1 GLTTPGG
8 AVISPTFPGGCA
20 DAANRPRHPG
30 RGPRPVVPVH
40 RDRDRPWCATLGLRL
55 ALAPLLD
62 RFYYDRCR
70 RRLRVVATA
79 GTRSA
84 DAGGGL
90 APGRGRRAPRARP
103 IPFRLVHHHRAGIL
117 AVSPRCRTHV
127 SRAAHRVPG
136 RRDPGPAPLPLA
148 VDVAV
153 IGHRHSP
160 DLALR

>member
-1 GLTTPGG
+1 MRANRLTRILPASNGDVSGGDKIWVYGRAASGLTTPGG

-70 RRLRVVATA
+70 RRL
-79 GTRSA
+79 
-84 DAGGGL
+84 
-90 APGRGRRAPRARP
+90 
-103 IPFRLVHHHRAGIL
+103 
-117 AVSPRCRTHV
+117 
-127 SRAAHRVPG
+127 
-136 RRDPGPAPLPLA
+136 
-148 VDVAV
+148 
-153 IGHRHSP
+153 
-160 DLALR
+160 